1 MKLVNIGIIAHV
13 DAGKTTITEQ
23 LLYRSGGQR
32 GLGSVDRGTSRM
44 DFLTVERARG
54 ISVKASSVTIIASN
68 VQINIIDTPGHVDFI
83 AEVERSLAILDTAI
97 LVISAVEG
105 IQAQTEILYEAL
117 CQTHTNVI
125 IFINKIDRVGS
136 DYMAVIEQIK
146 SKLTASVLLFSS
158 LENEGEKTVCI
169 KPLALEGEF
178 SQVAAVAVAD
188 FNEDIL
194 SDYLADKS
202 ISAER
207 LDSSLKT
214 EIRCGNITPILLGS
228 GIFGVGISELLDFVA
243 HYVQP
248 TKNNETDELS
258 GVVYKI
264 THDKEMGRIAHVRM
278 FGGTIKNRD
287 LVKFSTAEV
296 AQKVTQIRRY
306 SGSQFVDVGI
316 AGRGDIVALCGLSNA
331 KISDIFGEVSEHLG
345 VKIAVPLL
353 KVRVIPASI
362 DQLYAVMSAF
372 DQLTAEDPQ
381 LDMTYNQHE
390 KELSISITGTIQL
403 EILIAI
409 VKERYG
415 LTITFSAPTVIYKET
430 PSKYARGFEAY
441 TMPKPCWAV
450 IALDIEPTKRGSGLS
465 YHSIVSNDD
474 ILYRYQNHIET
485 TIPRALRQGMYNWEV
500 TDLDITLVGGEHHF
514 MHTHPMDFFLATPLA
529 VMDGL
534 KRAGTTLLEPI
545 QLVKISA
552 LEDYLGRVISD
563 IIAMRGEFDSPVISN
578 GMFTIEAQIPVA
590 TSLEYVVKLASFTS
604 GRGLMSSRFFGYK
617 PCPLELGAV
626 TKRIGVN
633 PLDRE
638 KWILNQRN
646 AL

>member
-1 MKLVNIGIIAHV
+1 MKIVNIGIVAHV

-23 LLYRSGGQR
+23 LLYRSGER
-32 GLGSVDRGTSRM
+32 RELGSVDRGTSRT
-44 DFLTVERARG
+44 DFMAVERARG
-54 ISVKASSVTIIASN
+54 ISVKASSVVISMGD
-68 VQINIIDTPGHVDFI
+68 VQINVIDTPGHVDFI
-83 AEVERSLAILDTAI
+83 AEVERSLSILDTAI

-117 CQTHTNVI
+117 RQTHTNVI

-136 DYMAVIEQIK
+136 NYQSVIEQIK
-146 SKLTASVLLFSS
+146 SKMTKSVLLFSQVS
-158 LENEGEKTVCI
+158 DEGEKTVSA
-169 KPLALEGEF
+169 KLSTLEGEF
-178 SQVAAVAVAD
+178 LQAATLAVAD
-188 FNEDIL
+188 FDEDVL
-194 SDYLADKS
+194 SDYLA
-202 ISAER
+202 ER
-207 LDSSLKT
+207 KVRQLDNSLKT
-214 EIRCGNITPILLGS
+214 QICVGNITPILMGS
-228 GIFGVGISELLDFVA
+228 GMLGVGINDLLDFVA
-243 HYVQP
+243 NYVEP
-248 TKNNETDELS
+248 TKNNATDELS

-287 LVKFSTAEV
+287 LVKLSTSEAV
-296 AQKVTQIRRY
+296 QKVTQIRKY
-306 SGSQFVDVGI
+306 SGAQFTDVGI
-316 AGRGDIVALCGLSNA
+316 AERGDIVALCGLSNA
-331 KISDIFGEVSEHLG
+331 KISDIFGEVAEFAG

-353 KVRVIPASI
+353 KVRVIPESI

-372 DQLTAEDPQ
+372 EQLTAEDPQ
-381 LDMTYNQHE
+381 LDMAYNQYE

-403 EILIAI
+403 EILVAI

-415 LTITFSAPTVIYKET
+415 LVITFSAPTVIYKET

-450 IALDIEPTKRGSGLS
+450 IALDIEPAKRGSGLS
-465 YHSIVSNDD
+465 YQSIVSNDD

-500 TDLDITLVGGEHHF
+500 TDLKITLVGGEHHF

-545 QLVKISA
+545 QKVKINA
-552 LEDYLGRVISD
+552 AEDCLGRVISD

-578 GMFTIEAQIPVA
+578 GTFTIEAYIPVA

-604 GRGLMSSRFFGYK
+604 GRGLLSSRFYGYK
-617 PCPLELGAV
+617 PCPLEFGAIA
-626 TKRIGVN
+626 KRIGVN

-646 AL
+646 AFG